1 MRSTFLL
8 VQITFICLLTMG
20 AKPQAARDSLF
31 TNSVKNKDLKVLNLR
46 LKKELNDKKLSTLKK
61 YTLAILAAREL
72 LQLKFPKESIAFYQM
87 AKEIPVEVNKNEIH
101 LAISSAITASND
113 PPHSIFFF
121 DVNLKSLI
129 QNKSY
134 EKAILSINPEKL
146 KEPEFAAYRIIYD
159 LLNVKIK
166 KRLVRNL
173 YCFQDFQKDPES
185 YYQYSTLLCDLLIDY
200 LRDGKLGADHLRV
213 VEEYFFKHDLKERY
227 LLQLAKE
234 LKALP

>member
-20 AKPQAARDSLF
+20 AKPQAARDSLV
-31 TNSVKNKDLKVLNLR
+31 TNSVKNKDLKILNLR

-72 LQLKFPKESIAFYQM
+72 QLLKLPKESIAFYQM
-87 AKEIPVEVNKNEIH
+87 AKEIPIDLNKNEIH
-101 LAISSAITASND
+101 LAITASND
-113 PPHSIFFF
+113 LPHSIFFF
-121 DVNLKSLI
+121 AVNLKSLI

-185 YYQYSTLLCDLLIDY
+185 YYQHSTLLCDLLIDY

-234 LKALP
+234 L